1 MHDPAYKLL
10 FSRPRMVRHLLDGFA
25 ARGWSDALDFDT
37 LTPLPASFV
46 GEDLRQ
52 RHGDLVWR
60 VRFRGEAWLYLV
72 LLLEF
77 QATVD
82 PAMAVRMLDY
92 TAMILR
98 RAVADGVLSEHG
110 ALPHVLPV
118 VLYNGPRRWTAPVE
132 VADMFAAAGD
142 TPAPHLPSQSYYVL
156 DVRAP
161 GADLPA
167 DNLVS
172 ALVGLERARDASGLD
187 AALRAL
193 GELVRAAGDEHLR
206 RAFGAWLRARLG
218 ASGRLPAGAGDS
230 LARLE
235 ETQTM
240 LEETL
245 GEWTREWLERGR
257 AQGIEQG
264 RDEGRAQGIAQGRDE
279 GRAQGI
285 EQGRDE
291 ERALLCRQAARK
303 FGGTAADGLAAAL
316 AGVTD
321 PERLGRVGE
330 WMIEC
335 ATAEDLLARVRRDH
349 GSDG

>member
-1 MHDPAYKLL
+1 
-10 FSRPRMVRHLLDGFA
+10 
-25 ARGWSDALDFDT
+25 
-37 LTPLPASFV
+37 
-46 GEDLRQ
+46 
-52 RHGDLVWR
+52 
-60 VRFRGEAWLYLV
+60 
-72 LLLEF
+72 
-77 QATVD
+77 
-82 PAMAVRMLDY
+82 MLDY
-92 TAMILR
+92 TAMVLR
-98 RAVADGVLSEHG
+98 RLVADGVLSEHG

-118 VLYNGPRRWTAPVE
+118 VFYNGPRRWTAPVE
-132 VADMFAAAGD
+132 VADMFAASGD
-142 TPAPHLPSQSYYVL
+142 TPAPHLPSQRYYVL
-156 DVRAP
+156 DVRRAP

-172 ALVGLERARDASGLD
+172 ALVGLESARDASGLD

-218 ASGRLPAGAGDS
+218 ASGRLPAGAEDP

-257 AQGIEQG
+257 AEGIERGLERGRAEGIERG
-264 RDEGRAQGIAQGRDE
+264 RDEGRA
-279 GRAQGI
+279 
-285 EQGRDE
+285 E

-303 FGGTAADGLAAAL
+303 FDGAAAEGLASAL

-330 WMIEC
+330 WIIEC

>member
-1 MHDPAYKLL
+1 MHDAAYKLL
-10 FSRPRMVRHLLDGFA
+10 FSRPRMVRDLLDGFA

-52 RHGDLVWR
+52 RHADLVWR
-60 VRFRGEAWLYLV
+60 VRFRDEDWLYLV

-82 PAMAVRMLDY
+82 PAMAVRMLAY
-92 TAMILR
+92 TAMALQR
-98 RAVADGVLSEHG
+98 LVADGVLSEHG
-110 ALPHVLPV
+110 ALPSILPV
-118 VLYNGPRRWTAPVE
+118 VLYNGPRRWTAPLE
-132 VADMFAAAGD
+132 VADMFAAA
-142 TPAPHLPSQSYYVL
+142 APHRPSQRYYVL

-193 GELVRAAGDEHLR
+193 SELVRASGDEHLR

-218 ASGRLPAGAGDS
+218 ASGRLPAGAEDP

-235 ETQTM
+235 EAQTM

-257 AQGIEQG
+257 DEGRAEGIERGRDEGRAEGIERGRDEGIEQG
-264 RDEGRAQGIAQGRDE
+264 RDEGRA
-279 GRAQGI
+279 
-285 EQGRDE
+285 E

-303 FGGTAADGLAAAL
+303 FDGAAAEGLAAAL

-330 WMIEC
+330 WIIEC

>member
-10 FSRPRMVRHLLDGFA
+10 FSRPRMVRDLLDGFA

-37 LTPLPASFV
+37 LPPLPASFV

-60 VRFRGEAWLYLV
+60 VRFRDEGWLYLM

-82 PAMAVRMLDY
+82 PAMAVRMLAY
-92 TAMILR
+92 TAMVLQR
-98 RAVADGVLSEHG
+98 LVADGVLSEHG
-110 ALPHVLPV
+110 ALPSILPV

-132 VADMFAAAGD
+132 VADMFAAA
-142 TPAPHLPSQSYYVL
+142 APYRPSQRYHVL
-156 DVRAP
+156 DVRRAP
-161 GADLPA
+161 EADLPA

-172 ALVGLERARDASGLD
+172 ALVGLEVARARDAPGLD

-193 GELVRAAGDEHLR
+193 SELVRAAGDEHLR
-206 RAFGAWLRARLG
+206 RAFGAWLRGRLG
-218 ASGRLPAGAGDS
+218 ASGRLPSGAGDT

-235 ETQTM
+235 EAQTM

-257 AQGIEQG
+257 AEGIEQG
-264 RDEGRAQGIAQGRDE
+264 RDE
-279 GRAQGI
+279 
-285 EQGRDE
+285 GRDE

-303 FGGTAADGLAAAL
+303 FDGAAAEGLAAAL

-330 WMIEC
+330 WIIEC

>member
-10 FSRPRMVRHLLDGFA
+10 FSRPRMVRDLLDGFA

-52 RHGDLVWR
+52 RHADLVWR
-60 VRFRGEAWLYLV
+60 VRFRDEDWLYLV

-82 PAMAVRMLDY
+82 PAMAVRMLAY
-92 TAMILR
+92 TAMVLQR
-98 RAVADGVLSEHG
+98 LVADGVLSEHG
-110 ALPHVLPV
+110 ALPSILPV

-132 VADMFAAAGD
+132 VADMFAAA
-142 TPAPHLPSQSYYVL
+142 APHRPSQRYYVL
-156 DVRAP
+156 DVRRVP

-193 GELVRAAGDEHLR
+193 SELVRAAGDEHLR
-206 RAFGAWLRARLG
+206 RAFGAWLRGRLG
-218 ASGRLPAGAGDS
+218 ASGRLPAGADDP

-235 ETQTM
+235 EAQTM
-240 LEETL
+240 LEDTL

-257 AQGIEQG
+257 AEGIEQG
-264 RDEGRAQGIAQGRDE
+264 RDEGRAA
-279 GRAQGI
+279 
-285 EQGRDE
+285 

-303 FGGTAADGLAAAL
+303 FDGAAAEGLAAAL

-330 WMIEC
+330 WIIEC
-335 ATAEDLLARVRRDH
+335 ATAEDLLARVRCDH